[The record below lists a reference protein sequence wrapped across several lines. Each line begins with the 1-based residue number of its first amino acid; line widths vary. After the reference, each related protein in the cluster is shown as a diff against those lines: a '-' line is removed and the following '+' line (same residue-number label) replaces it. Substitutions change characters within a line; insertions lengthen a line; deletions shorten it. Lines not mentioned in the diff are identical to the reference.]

1 MKLHQLRALV
11 AVADQ
16 GSIIGASR
24 ALFVSQPA
32 ITKAIRELE
41 SDIGIT
47 LLARS
52 VSGVTLTSTGAS
64 LLRRARLIVG
74 EFARAEE
81 QMATE
86 RGALEGTVTVGVTP
100 ISALTLLP
108 GAYERFRQDMPHIRV
123 RFLEQPP
130 STLLDSLRQGTLDFA
145 LATSS
150 EVVSDP
156 SIQCVEIATF
166 PMAFAVRQN
175 GLLADATS
183 LKDLC
188 DAEWLYSDTTSA
200 YPAYLAQLFGQ
211 HGLPAPRRMTLCTSQ
226 ALLYSLAAT
235 VDAVVA
241 WSSHALGSVNVR
253 GQFRKL
259 EFIQTSRD
267 SKLRLMQRESAI
279 LTRPSEY
286 FIRCITDA
294 ANA

>member
-1 MKLHQLRALV
+1 M
-11 AVADQ
+11 
-16 GSIIGASR
+16 
-24 ALFVSQPA
+24 
-32 ITKAIRELE
+32 
-41 SDIGIT
+41 
-47 LLARS
+47 
-52 VSGVTLTSTGAS
+52 
-64 LLRRARLIVG
+64 
-74 EFARAEE
+74 
-81 QMATE
+81 E

-100 ISALTLLP
+100 ISALTLLR
-108 GAYERFRQDMPHIRV
+108 GAYERFRRDMPHIRV
-123 RFLEQPP
+123 RFLEQLP

-166 PMAFAVRQN
+166 PIAFAVRQN
-175 GLLADATS
+175 GLQADATS

-200 YPAYLAQLFGQ
+200 YPAYLAELFGQ
-211 HGLPAPRRMTLCTSQ
+211 HGLPPPRRTTLCTSQ

-286 FIRCITDA
+286 FIRCIRDA